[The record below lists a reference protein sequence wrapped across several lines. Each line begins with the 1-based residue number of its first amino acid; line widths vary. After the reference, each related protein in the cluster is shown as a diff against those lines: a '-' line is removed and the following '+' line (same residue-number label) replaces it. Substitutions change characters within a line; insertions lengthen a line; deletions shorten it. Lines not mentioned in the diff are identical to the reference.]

1 LPRVIKVSQLKEPE
15 RYQALYEAM
24 MNGTEVEGGYVMQ
37 YTEYPE
43 DGQTVAKFTL
53 RERELKSSGE
63 GATLNV
69 LNRGQIRRS

>member
-1 LPRVIKVSQLKEPE
+1 
-15 RYQALYEAM
+15 